1 MIDKHFIYFKTE
13 EEYKLNK
20 SQIKDTSIVFIED
33 KGKIVTHGH
42 SFGGGGQKRSRIAN

>member
-20 SQIKDTSIVFIED
+20 SQIMDTSIVFIED

-42 SFGGGGQKRSRIAN
+42 SFGGGGGGRGLV